1 MKKLLGLV
9 MVLVCGVVNADDHTF
24 VMTPEHCALFKEG
37 AVKAITSKTA
47 SVTFAQFTRER
58 VAEYNLLPERTSE
71 ERRFKRVSLDILPY
85 ILATAEDYT
94 AADLD
99 LKLPYE
105 KIVYER
111 CMEEVNNPA
120 Q

>member
-58 VAEYNLLPERTSE
+58 VAEYNL
-71 ERRFKRVSLDILPY
+71 RFKRVSLDILPY